1 MVNENGLP
9 LRFLLTPGNAHD
21 APAAKQLLSDVQPA
35 QAVIADKAYDAD
47 WIRNMIWERGAQAVI
62 PSKSNRKIPKEFD
75 RETYRKRNLVERFF
89 GRIKRSF

>member
-1 MVNENGLP
+1 MIGAFSMKYFM
-9 LRFLLTPGNAHD
+9 RCARD
-21 APAAKQLLSDVQPA
+21 ALSAKEVLSNIQPA